1 MKYKNTAGY
10 YKDLISSI
18 LFLISCIFL
27 YNIKDLNKIRDV
39 IVIILFISFFVD
51 MSYSIKP
58 IFHFTPIGNNIATY
72 IYLLGLSTC
81 IIIVIINKDK
91 FKIM

>member
-18 LFLISCIFL
+18 LFLISSILF

-39 IVIILFISFFVD
+39 IVIILFICFLVD
-51 MSYSIKP
+51 ILYSIYP
-58 IFHFTPIGNNIATY
+58 IFHFTPIGNNIPTF
-72 IYLLGLSTC
+72 IFLIGLLAS
-81 IIIVIINKDK
+81 IIIVIVNKDK
-91 FKIM
+91 FEIM